1 MSDDTTVPPATPA
14 GEARPD
20 ASTDLGSARTESF
33 ASRPY
38 VPMPAPEPTR
48 AEQLGPPPPNDT
60 IPPAP
65 PAPAPPKR
73 RRRRWILALTGVALL
88 GLVAGLLVWAP
99 WNQPPAAPAAVVAT
113 SRTATSVAVSWAAS
127 NGGDAPDH
135 YLVLRD
141 GTQVGSVPASRTSF
155 TDNGL
160 APGTTHRYTI
170 IAAAGGQRS
179 GASIKAA
186 VTTLTPS
193 PVGLAVTQSTWT
205 TTTLRWSPSPLGPV
219 PSQYEIFRG
228 ASVVHAIPGTVDS
241 YNITGLNPGTSY
253 QYTVIS
259 IWKSAASAPS
269 TALSASTLA
278 PPLTNDVPVQLDTV
292 STPGQGASLQVGD
305 HWSDNWQF
313 TSDCAATRCTLTA
326 DAELAAP
333 GFAPKPF
340 TLTLNSSGGTYT
352 GSTNAQVSM
361 CSSSKVT
368 NTITLSLAAK
378 GAVTNGAWNAWKGTM
393 KVSSPYTTVGNE
405 YCPAQSW
412 SFAVTGTRGASAPS
426 VA

>member
-48 AEQLGPPPPNDT
+48 AEQLGPPPPNDA
-60 IPPAP
+60 IP

-73 RRRRWILALTGVALL
+73 RRRRWILALAGVVAL

-99 WNQPPAAPAAVVAT
+99 WNQPPAAPAAVAAT
-113 SRTATSVAVSWAAS
+113 SRTATSVLVSWSAS
-127 NGGDAPDH
+127 HGGATPDH
-135 YLVLRD
+135 YLVMRD
-141 GTQVGSVPASRTSF
+141 GIQVGSVPASRTSF

-160 APGTTHRYTI
+160 APGTTHHYTI
-170 IAAAGGQRS
+170 VAAAGAQRS
-179 GASIKAA
+179 GASIKAK
-186 VTTLTPS
+186 VTTITPS
-193 PVGLAVTQSTWT
+193 PVELAVTKSTWT
-205 TTTLRWSPSPLGPV
+205 TVTFRWSPSPLGPA
-219 PSQYEIFRG
+219 PSQYEIFNG
-228 ASVVHAIPGTVDS
+228 AKVVSAIPGTADS
-241 YNITGLNPGTSY
+241 YNVTGLTPGTSY
-253 QYTVIS
+253 RLTVTAL
-259 IWKSAASAPS
+259 WPTAASGPS
-269 TALSASTLA
+269 VALSASTLA
-278 PPLTNDVPVQLDTV
+278 PPLNNDVPVQLDTV
-292 STPGQGASLQVGD
+292 STPGEGASLQVGD

-313 TSDCAATRCTLTA
+313 TPDCAATRCTLTA

-368 NTITLSLAAK
+368 NTITLSIAAK

>member
-1 MSDDTTVPPATPA
+1 MSDDATVPSGTPA
-14 GEARPD
+14 EEARPG
-20 ASTDLGSARTESF
+20 ASADLESARTESF
-33 ASRPY
+33 AQPY
-38 VPMPAPEPTR
+38 VPMPAPELTR
-48 AEQLGPPPPNDT
+48 VEQLGFPPFNGT

-65 PAPAPPKR
+65 GRAQR
-73 RRRRWILALTGVALL
+73 RRRRWLLALAGVAVL

-113 SRTATSVAVSWAAS
+113 SRTATSTVVSWSAS
-127 NGGDAPDH
+127 KGGATPDH

-160 APGTTHRYTI
+160 APGTTHHYTI
-170 IAAAGGQRS
+170 IAAAGAQRS
-179 GASIKAA
+179 SASVKAK
-186 VTTLTPS
+186 VTTITPS
-193 PVGLAVTQSTWT
+193 PVELAVTKSTWT
-205 TTTLRWSPSPLGPV
+205 TVTLRWSPSPLGPA
-219 PSQYEIFRG
+219 PSQYEIFNG
-228 ASVVHAIPGTVDS
+228 VKVVTTILGTADS
-241 YNITGLNPGTSY
+241 YNVTGLAPGTSY
-253 QYTVIS
+253 QLTVTAL
-259 IWKSAASAPS
+259 WPTAASGPS
-269 TALSASTLA
+269 AALSASTLA
-278 PPLTNDVPVQLDTV
+278 PPLNNDVPVQLDTV
-292 STPGQGASLQVGD
+292 STPGGGASLQVGD
-305 HWSDNWQF
+305 HWSDDWQF
-313 TSDCAATRCTLTA
+313 TPDCATTRCTLTA

-361 CSSSKVT
+361 CSSTKVT
-368 NTITLSLAAK
+368 NTITLSIAAK

-405 YCPAQSW
+405 FCPAQSW